1 MRNSMRSYI
10 IPMLMA
16 QVCAEAD
23 MRSKNIYSPPPSI
36 SYGGV
41 GSLPRVPNKELHK
54 FVIKGHEIEAF
65 QRKMQSKDSS
75 IKGYYN
81 EFNRKNKESF

>member
-54 FVIKGHEIEAF
+54 FVIKGHEIEAY
-65 QRKMQSKDSS
+65 SKKDA
-75 IKGYYN
+75 IKRLKYKGLL
-81 EFNRKNKESF
+81 

>member
-23 MRSKNIYSPPPSI
+23 MRSKNIYSPPPLI
-36 SYGGV
+36 SYGGA

-54 FVIKGHEIEAF
+54 FVIKGHEIEAY
-65 QRKMQSKDSS
+65 SKKDA
-75 IKGYYN
+75 IKRLKYKGLL
-81 EFNRKNKESF
+81 

>member
-23 MRSKNIYSPPPSI
+23 MRSKNIYSPPPPI

-54 FVIKGHEIEAF
+54 FVIKGHEIEAY
-65 QRKMQSKDSS
+65 SKKDA
-75 IKGYYN
+75 IKRLKYKGLL
-81 EFNRKNKESF
+81 